1 MHEPRAELEDSA
13 LRNNGNHIIII
24 TPNITLRSYFA
35 KHRTT
40 ARYGLGEHEWP
51 GAVTR
56 AR

>member
-1 MHEPRAELEDSA
+1 VHEPRAELEDSA